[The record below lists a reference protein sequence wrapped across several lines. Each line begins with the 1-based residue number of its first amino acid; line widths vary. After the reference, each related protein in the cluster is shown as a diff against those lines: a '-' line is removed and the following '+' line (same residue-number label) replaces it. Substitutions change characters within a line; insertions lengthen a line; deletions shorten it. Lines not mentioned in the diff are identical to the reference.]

1 MIYTGF
7 YIIAVMLISELY
19 KSIKLN
25 LGIIIGIIIP
35 DLVIFLNYFNSQTSF
50 HGEFSHSI
58 ISIILIY
65 IVLLIFNEL
74 LKTKN
79 KINSKIIN
87 GIFIGMLLHVTLD
100 IIFSVGIISFY
111 WPLPISPIYPLYEIN
126 LFTNYWYLI
135 ACFQFFALRIFGH
148 KILFKLI
155 KNDNLPS
162 KCYNNINVISKWISL
177 QTIFI
182 LLFLFMHILN
192 INFYVDLINFCLL
205 CSLMISVYF
214 LYNNKEIT
222 IKEFIIG

>member
-35 DLVIFLNYFNSQTSF
+35 DLVIFLNYLKSQTYF

-79 KINSKIIN
+79 KLK
-87 GIFIGMLLHVTLD
+87 
-100 IIFSVGIISFY
+100 
-111 WPLPISPIYPLYEIN
+111 
-126 LFTNYWYLI
+126 
-135 ACFQFFALRIFGH
+135 
-148 KILFKLI
+148 
-155 KNDNLPS
+155 
-162 KCYNNINVISKWISL
+162 
-177 QTIFI
+177 
-182 LLFLFMHILN
+182 
-192 INFYVDLINFCLL
+192 
-205 CSLMISVYF
+205 
-214 LYNNKEIT
+214 
-222 IKEFIIG
+222 

>member
-7 YIIAVMLISELY
+7 YIIAVILVSELY

-35 DLVIFLNYFNSQTSF
+35 DLVIFLNYFNFQTSF

-65 IVLLIFNEL
+65 IILLIANEL
-74 LKTKN
+74 L

-87 GIFIGMLLHVTLD
+87 GIFIGMLLHIAFD
-100 IIFSVGIISFY
+100 IVFSVGIISFY
-111 WPLPISPIYPLYEIN
+111 WPLPISPINPLYEIN
-126 LFTNYWYLI
+126 LTTNHLYLI
-135 ACFQFFALRIFGH
+135 ACFQFFTLRVFGH
-148 KILFKLI
+148 KILFELI
-155 KNDNLPS
+155 KNNNLPS
-162 KCYNNINVISKWISL
+162 KCYNNINIISKWISL
-177 QTIFI
+177 QTFFI
-182 LLFLFMHILN
+182 LLFLLMYILS

-214 LYNNKEIT
+214 LYNIKEIT

>member
-35 DLVIFLNYFNSQTSF
+35 DLVIFLNYFNFQTSF

-58 ISIILIY
+58 VTITLIY
-65 IVLLIFNEL
+65 IFLLISNEL
-74 LKTKN
+74 LKSN
-79 KINSKIIN
+79 SKINSKIIN
-87 GIFIGMLLHVTLD
+87 GIFMGMLFHIIFD
-100 IIFSVGIISFY
+100 IIFSVGMIPFY

-126 LFTNYWYLI
+126 LFSNYYYLI
-135 ACFQFFALRIFGH
+135 ACFQFFTLRVFGH
-148 KILFKLI
+148 KILFELI
-155 KNDNLPS
+155 KNKNLPS
-162 KCYNNINVISKWISL
+162 KCYNNVNIISKWISL

-182 LLFLFMHILN
+182 LLFLFMHILG

-214 LYNNKEIT
+214 LYNIKEIT